1 MLCSVVSAPYHKEVH
16 MGLIKARFSFNKSR
30 SDIFM
35 QTGVPLHRD
44 FPREGGA
51 GAPCRVVSQSLRSIL
66 IKAKNPAYLPVAP
79 CRDATAQ
86 CENSFHALS
95 CNHYE
100 RRRFAA
106 SVESGAVKILFTKT
120 VFDML

>member
-1 MLCSVVSAPYHKEVH
+1 MLYSVVSAPYHKEVH
-16 MGLIKARFSFNKSR
+16 VGLMKSRFSFNKS
-30 SDIFM
+30 SSSIFM
-35 QTGVPLHRD
+35 QTGVPLYLD

-51 GAPCRVVSQSLRSIL
+51 GALCRVVSQSLRSML
-66 IKAKNPAYLPVAP
+66 TEAKNPAYLPVAP
-79 CRDATAQ
+79 CRDAAAQ

-106 SVESGAVKILFTKT
+106 FSGERGSENFVYKNSV
-120 VFDML
+120 